1 MRIRFNEQLCQLN
14 HEMAQMCDMIEK
26 AILDTIDAFFT
37 QNVEKANQIM
47 KDDELVD
54 QEQKQIETM
63 CFQILFQQ
71 QPVAGDLRTVTAA
84 MKMVTDMERIGDL
97 AADISEMT
105 VIMAG
110 TPYPDK
116 AQNIKKMSTE
126 TVRMLQRAVKSYV
139 DRDMDMAREVIAHDD
154 VVDQLFLDVREDL
167 IQIVQ
172 QDMEHAGQAADLM
185 MVNKYLERIG
195 DHAAN
200 IAQWVIFSLDDH
212 PEK

>member
-14 HEMAQMCDMIEK
+14 SEMAQMCDMIEK
-26 AILDTIDAFFT
+26 AILETIDAFFT

-116 AQNIKKMSTE
+116 AQNIKKMSAE

-139 DRDMDMAREVIAHDD
+139 DRDMDMAREVITHDD

-212 PEK
+212 PEQ